1 MASIELIFTLVSRQ
15 EVAPFWEP
23 YDDYEADA
31 GGPEGEE
38 PNETFQDVVPII
50 FTLDFLQR

>member
-1 MASIELIFTLVSRQ
+1 MASIELIFLLFPGRRSLRF
-15 EVAPFWEP
+15 EKP
-23 YDDYEADA
+23 YDDLEADA